1 MNYGKAIKIARSTK
15 GLSQKDLGKL
25 IDVNPSYIS
34 RLEAGE
40 RLPSTE
46 TLEAISKA
54 LSVPMYLL
62 MLLGSDVEDLKGIS
76 TEQAAILGQNLLD
89 IVINVPQSIKG

>member
-34 RLEAGE
+34 RLEASE

-62 MLLGSDVEDLKGIS
+62 MLLGSDTADLKGIS

-89 IVINVPQSIKG
+89 IVINIPQNIKG

>member
-46 TLEAISKA
+46 TLEDISKA

-62 MLLGSDVEDLKGIS
+62 MLLGSDLDDLKGIS
-76 TEQAAILGQNLLD
+76 AEQAAVLGQNLLD
-89 IVINVPQSIKG
+89 IVINVPENVKG